1 MPTPSLLQRLAPMAA
16 NATALAADA
25 AGAQSSADTADAP
38 CDPQLEKDAASPRTC
53 CDCRMPKQQ
62 MVTAKR
68 GLGKVASI
76 YRRIDCNSY
85 RGNRDRVL
93 LRRFDLQNTWCG
105 LATDER
111 KSFIDEHR
119 QDPDK
124 FEASLEILVEE
135 KRVQKL
141 LRSFKGT
148 GTFFDEHDLT
158 DKYKKKPE
166 VLAAILKN
174 TRTFE
179 CPISNRTMYEEMV
192 YTTMAENSE
201 EHGIEKKRSLES
213 TQKLKKAKQPKPS
226 PTEEGGPDPP
236 PNARKVSKVTDAF
249 KKQLHSCVEAVTKAQ
264 VSMEAGLKQIEE
276 AKLVAYMPPHMV
288 SKVKATVAQAVG
300 LAAEA
305 EIIMDPQFEPNESF
319 VAKDIKDRFHEAKVK
334 AKELLRKLDL
344 QIHEATEE
352 LGEKPQ

>member
-1 MPTPSLLQRLAPMAA
+1 MAA

-119 QDPDK
+119 QDHVRGHGHRWDPDK

-141 LRSFKGT
+141 IRSFKGT
-148 GTFFDEHDLT
+148 GTFFDLPDLT

-166 VLAAILKN
+166 VLAAIVQN

-179 CPISNRTMYEEMV
+179 CPISNRTMYEDMV
-192 YTTMAENSE
+192 YNSISENSE
-201 EHGIEKKRSLES
+201 EHGIEKKRSL
-213 TQKLKKAKQPKPS
+213 
-226 PTEEGGPDPP
+226 
-236 PNARKVSKVTDAF
+236 
-249 KKQLHSCVEAVTKAQ
+249 
-264 VSMEAGLKQIEE
+264 
-276 AKLVAYMPPHMV
+276 
-288 SKVKATVAQAVG
+288 
-300 LAAEA
+300 
-305 EIIMDPQFEPNESF
+305 
-319 VAKDIKDRFHEAKVK
+319 
-334 AKELLRKLDL
+334 
-344 QIHEATEE
+344 
-352 LGEKPQ
+352 

>member
-1 MPTPSLLQRLAPMAA
+1 MAA

-76 YRRIDCNSY
+76 YRCVDCNSY

-135 KRVQKL
+135 TRVQKL
-141 LRSFKGT
+141 IRSFKGT
-148 GTFFDEHDLT
+148 GTFFDLPDLT
-158 DKYKKKPE
+158 EKYKAKPE
-166 VLAAILKN
+166 VLQAIVEN

-179 CPISNRTMYEEMV
+179 CPISKRTMYEDMV
-192 YTTMAENSE
+192 YNSIAENSE

-226 PTEEGGPDPP
+226 PTEEDGHPP
-236 PNARKVSKVTDAF
+236 PNAKKVSKITDAF
-249 KKQLHSCVEAVTKAQ
+249 RKQLHSCVEAVTKAQ

-305 EIIMDPQFEPNESF
+305 EILCDPKFEPDERF
-319 VAKDIKDRFHEAKVK
+319 VTKDVKDRFHEAKVK

-352 LGEKPQ
+352 LVE